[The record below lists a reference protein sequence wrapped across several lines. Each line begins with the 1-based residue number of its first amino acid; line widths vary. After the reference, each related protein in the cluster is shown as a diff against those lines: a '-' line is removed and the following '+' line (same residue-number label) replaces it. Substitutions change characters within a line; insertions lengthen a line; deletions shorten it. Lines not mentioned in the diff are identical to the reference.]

1 MKFIKYLLAFIFIC
15 QVKPNMAQIPDY
27 YKEVDRV
34 VWIVND
40 LQSVMNGWQSL
51 GFTNMMDHGLVTMWN
66 QPSGNLNVYMA
77 SANFGG
83 ARITWIQ
90 PDSKNN
96 LFSEF
101 LSQGGDG
108 AFSLMHRVPS
118 FEVMQEELQRLKN
131 LDIKPLMEGSVSTDD
146 GPVNYVFLDTQHGGK
161 YVLGLITGQDDMADF
176 DGDNQLGM
184 KFTQFA
190 FAIDDPDPVS
200 LFWAG
205 LGFPPLEITHGET
218 WGKEYYGKSAD
229 FDMKLGWQ
237 RHGNIVYEWCI
248 PLKGPTVYADHIRT
262 HGEGIQ
268 HFGFNVQDMDQAIAF
283 FKDQG
288 YDISMSGGWG
298 EKGKPGSGRFAY
310 VDTEKVGG
318 ETIELLW
325 SYR

>member
-1 MKFIKYLLAFIFIC
+1 MKLLKYLLALIFLC
-15 QVKPNMAQIPDY
+15 QMKPNAAQIPDY
-27 YKEVDRV
+27 YRKVDRI

-40 LQSVMNGWQSL
+40 LQDVMKGWQSL
-51 GFTNMMDHGLVTMWN
+51 GFINMIDHGAVTMWN
-66 QPSGNLNVYMA
+66 GLSGNQDVYMA

-83 ARITWIQ
+83 AHITWIQ
-90 PDSKNN
+90 PVSKNN
-96 LFSEF
+96 LFSAF

-118 FEVMQEELQRLKN
+118 VEILNQELQRLKN
-131 LDIKPLMEGSVSTDD
+131 LGIEPLLEGSVSTDD
-146 GPVNYVFLDTQHGGK
+146 GPVNYAFLDTREDGK
-161 YVLGLITGQDDMADF
+161 YVLGLITGPDDMENL
-176 DGDNQLGM
+176 GGGNQLGM
-184 KFTQFA
+184 EFTQYA
-190 FAIDDPDPVS
+190 FAIENPDPVS
-200 LFWAG
+200 SFWAE
-205 LGFPPLEITHGET
+205 LGFPPFEITHGET
-218 WGKEYYGKSAD
+218 WGKEYYGNPAD

-248 PLKGPTVYADHIRT
+248 PLKGPTVYADHIKS

-268 HFGFNVQDMDQAIAF
+268 HFGFNVQDMDQAITF

-288 YDISMSGGWG
+288 YAISMSGGWG